1 MSPTPRTW
9 ELASLDKMLKDKSDA
24 TWPDHRGGNCR
35 HSFTGPCST
44 RSELSIA
51 RIGPRTRLSTIRF
64 ADGVQSY
71 KLEHTAT
78 SVHRSVGAE
87 CKMESLV
94 RQTRLAQTMAQVSVL
109 ENQRHLAIAKD
120 HSSRAICFDD
130 LAPKAYGAPLYEATR
145 RATRQLSSAETS
157 QRPR

>member
-1 MSPTPRTW
+1 LQSQPGCRTTGIGTSPLALDTPPAGAFGGPANDRTDLGRLNCVSNATDV

-24 TWPDHRGGNCR
+24 TWLDHRGGNCR

-44 RSELSIA
+44 RSELSVT
-51 RIGPRTRLSTIRF
+51 RFGPRTGLSTIRL

-94 RQTRLAQTMAQVSVL
+94 RQTRLAQTMAQVSVP
-109 ENQRHLAIAKD
+109 EN
-120 HSSRAICFDD
+120 
-130 LAPKAYGAPLYEATR
+130 
-145 RATRQLSSAETS
+145 
-157 QRPR
+157 